1 MLRFLQGRD
10 GREAE
15 SPKAAVQEISSAI
28 SQTAP
33 TVEAQLVLPAIE
45 KGKAGLLVVYRDTR
59 FDFADSNGFDT
70 LIFRFSLSPN
80 GWLDGASV
88 YERRIDGERARAN
101 YNFSYAGDGVAIAQ
115 TVEGNSREIADVTAA
130 SGKIEVR
137 GTTERIVARE
147 PGGGISFASISGDY
161 QERFIVPGY
170 RTEGAKCSFPEMGL
184 SRPKGVLIFPKKAG
198 YSLRNESVGIR
209 TGSGGTI
216 ISLWIDWIMGIIGSG
231 RGCRACQRS
240 LCYPDSR
247 KALSGDQR
255 LADIMASRILSW
267 GETGLRGD
275 PRPMLSLG
283 AGAAQPFVELQ
294 GASSMTP
301 RNSANTSQ
309 SVSSVGRGAVKA
321 MGLWVR
327 GWFQFDLPA

>member
-1 MLRFLQGRD
+1 MLFKRIHSVLFGHFRSFKVAALLLLAGLLSCGSCKGRD

-45 KGKAGLLVVYRDTR
+45 KGNAGLLVVYRDTR

-170 RTEGAKCSFPEMGL
+170 RTEGAKL
-184 SRPKGVLIFPKKAG
+184 LVSRNGAIEAEGRFDFSKKGRVLFAE
-198 YSLRNESVGIR
+198 RNVRDS
-209 TGSGGTI
+209 TGAEETI
-216 ISLWIDWIMGIIGSG
+216 ISLWIDENGDYRFRTEGVAPVNEVYVSG
-231 RGCRACQRS
+231 
-240 LCYPDSR
+240 LE
-247 KALSGDQR
+247 KALSGDQGLLN
-255 LADIMASRILSW
+255 LALLDIVLGRDRNIRAILAYALSA
-267 GETGLRGD
+267 RA
-275 PRPMLSLG
+275 RLSL
-283 AGAAQPFVELQ
+283 
-294 GASSMTP
+294 
-301 RNSANTSQ
+301 
-309 SVSSVGRGAVKA
+309 
-321 MGLWVR
+321 
-327 GWFQFDLPA
+327 

>member
-1 MLRFLQGRD
+1 MLFKRIHSVLFGHFRSFKVAPFSYWQAFVLRFLQGRD

-15 SPKAAVQEISSAI
+15 SQKAAVQEISSAI

-45 KGKAGLLVVYRDTR
+45 KGNAGLLVVYRDTR

-170 RTEGAKCSFPEMGL
+170 RTEGAKCLVSRNGAIEAEGRFDFSKKGRVLFAERNVRDSTGAERGRSYRCGL
-184 SRPKGVLIFPKKAG
+184 MR
-198 YSLRNESVGIR
+198 
-209 TGSGGTI
+209 
-216 ISLWIDWIMGIIGSG
+216 
-231 RGCRACQRS
+231 
-240 LCYPDSR
+240 
-247 KALSGDQR
+247 
-255 LADIMASRILSW
+255 
-267 GETGLRGD
+267 
-275 PRPMLSLG
+275 
-283 AGAAQPFVELQ
+283 
-294 GASSMTP
+294 
-301 RNSANTSQ
+301 
-309 SVSSVGRGAVKA
+309 
-321 MGLWVR
+321 
-327 GWFQFDLPA
+327 